1 MRRLVLLAVAA
12 AGLAAAPTASA
23 ANCAATSAAGGPV
36 CVRAFEQGPL
46 SSTGSFKP
54 KRINTIQTT
63 VPVFNITWIS
73 WTATKAVGKGNL
85 LRCGVCTT
93 DTPGPRVTITLS
105 APIEYFCGPS
115 EDEIESIG
123 KWFSKARVQ
132 RNGLDVT
139 RGIIDKGHPN
149 AC

>member
-12 AGLAAAPTASA
+12 AGLAAVPTASA

-54 KRINTIQTT
+54 KRINTIETT

-85 LRCGVCTT
+85 LRCGGSTT

-115 EDEIESIG
+115 ADEVESIG

-132 RNGLDVT
+132 RKGLDVT